1 MKAMSKLFLI
11 IAGALIVVGAVL
23 MIIGG
28 SNAKK
33 QGILL
38 FPEKVDGKYVYTVD
52 LEDKDI
58 EKFTIDATDADVKVV
73 TGEQKDYVEFIN
85 FNENYYSISTTNKM
99 VSFEERVSLSTLF
112 SFWDGSYTFKGMRN
126 LLNLGGR
133 VEGRKEV
140 IIHLKDTSQ
149 INIFSFTITDGDIT
163 VNNADSGTD
172 YLIAMNSG
180 NVVMNNVK
188 STSKLM
194 INGNDCKVSL
204 KSCEFRSFASDI
216 DNVDLTAEMKGVH
229 SFEFTGK
236 TGKFKAAIE
245 ADMPEHEIRINSDN
259 PITFNSQIFNGSY
272 TDNNK
277 PANSQDC
284 VIMHV
289 DGESI
294 DVTVD
299 LTLPDITDTEDTE
312 AQ

>member
-11 IAGALIVVGAVL
+11 IAGVLIVVGAVL

-28 SNAKK
+28 SSAKK

-38 FPEKVDGKYVYTVD
+38 YPEKTDGKYVYTVD

-58 EKFTIDATDADVKVV
+58 QKITIDATEADIKVI
-73 TGEQKDYVEFIN
+73 TGEQNEYIEFIN

-99 VSFEERVSLSTLF
+99 VKFEERVSLSTLF

-133 VEGRKEV
+133 VEGQKE
-140 IIHLKDTSQ
+140 ILIHLKDTSK

-172 YLIAMNSG
+172 YIIAMNSG
-180 NVVMNNVK
+180 NVVMNNVI

-204 KSCEFRSFASDI
+204 KSCKFRYFASDI
-216 DNVDLTAEMKGVH
+216 DNVDLTADIKGVH

-236 TGKFKAAIE
+236 TGKLKASLDT
-245 ADMPEHEIRINSDN
+245 DMSEHEIRINSDN
-259 PITFNSQIFNGSY
+259 PISFNSQIFNGSY

-277 PANSQDC
+277 SANSQDF
-284 VIMHV
+284 VIVHV

-294 DVTVD
+294 DISVD
-299 LTLPDITDTEDTE
+299 LASPEEAETETTE
-312 AQ
+312 EQ